1 MSARPAQALAPV
13 SPLAWALLQALAE
26 EGGDGGGDGC
36 AAVSLPRLGKRLGQG
51 VSVLM
56 RQLSLMGD
64 AVIGSMPGP
73 GWVQVREEGGRWTAR
88 LTAAGRTFVAAQAA
102 EAAGEAPAPDAED
115 DADAAPSLAPLARH
129 TVRVFGEAGL
139 PSEGV
144 ERDDILATEIP
155 VALVFNGISHAVMMA
170 TPEALDDFALGF
182 ALSEGI
188 LDRADDCR
196 GISVHAADG
205 SVAQLPPG
213 VPGVEVHLEI
223 STRCFERLRHR
234 RRSMAGR
241 TGCGV
246 CGVESFAALDLAPER
261 LPARDWIER
270 VDLALVLQ
278 AFSQLGARQVH
289 NARAGALHAAAWS
302 GLDGQ
307 LAAVCEDVGRHNA
320 LDKLIGHL
328 ARAGRLGE
336 PGFVLMSSRGSHE
349 LVRKCARVGWSAL
362 ATISAPTATGVQVAE
377 LAGLRLWGLCR
388 APRGVLYVPGALP
401 QH

>member
-1 MSARPAQALAPV
+1 M
-13 SPLAWALLQALAE
+13 
-26 EGGDGGGDGC
+26 
-36 AAVSLPRLGKRLGQG
+36 
-51 VSVLM
+51 
-56 RQLSLMGD
+56 
-64 AVIGSMPGP
+64 
-73 GWVQVREEGGRWTAR
+73 
-88 LTAAGRTFVAAQAA
+88 
-102 EAAGEAPAPDAED
+102 
-115 DADAAPSLAPLARH
+115 ARH

-139 PSEGV
+139 PPEGM

-188 LDRADDCR
+188 LDRAEDCR

-205 SVAQLPPG
+205 SAAQLPPG
-213 VPGVEVHLEI
+213 VPGVEVHLDI

-289 NARAGALHAAAWS
+289 NAQAGALHAAAWA

-349 LVRKCARVGWSAL
+349 LVRKCARVGLGAL

-388 APRGVLYVPGALP
+388 APRGVLYAPGAL
-401 QH
+401 QQR